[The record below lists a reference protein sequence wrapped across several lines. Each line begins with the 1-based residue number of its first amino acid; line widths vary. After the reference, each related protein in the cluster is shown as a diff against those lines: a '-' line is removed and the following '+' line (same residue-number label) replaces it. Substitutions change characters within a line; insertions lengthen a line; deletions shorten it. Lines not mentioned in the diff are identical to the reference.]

1 MPTTI
6 QQHGC
11 AMPPVTLFLVC
22 VSAIF
27 LIGTFGEVVFTRTR
41 VPDVIWLILA
51 GILIGPVLGFVT
63 RAQLLGIAPYFS
75 ALTLVFV
82 LFEGG
87 SRLDLVQL
95 CRATPRSVLLSVL
108 NFLFTAVAVM
118 LVSRSMVEAKMLPAA
133 WTWRQELL
141 TGAIV
146 GGTSPIVI
154 MSTIARIKVPVQ
166 AANVASLESALSDVL
181 CIVAVTFL
189 VGIFQGTASVGTP
202 WGALIRSLGLGVL
215 LGAAGGIVWLLVLGW
230 LEQNERTYPI
240 TLSALLILYV
250 LVESAGGSGALGVL
264 SFAVVVGNA
273 GHIGRIAR
281 IEARLGL
288 DDDVR
293 GFHSQMVFIVKS
305 FFFTFVG
312 AMLGPPW
319 RLALAGA
326 LLAVVILCAR
336 YPGSWLAMLK
346 SPLDAMQRRFVYLAV
361 PRGVAAGVLAT
372 MPVAAGVPGTQELPP
387 VVFACVFGTILIFAV
402 GFPLALR
409 ESDSA
414 TGAGE
419 AIPPPE

>member
-1 MPTTI
+1 
-6 QQHGC
+6 
-11 AMPPVTLFLVC
+11 MPPVTLFLVC
-22 VSAIF
+22 LAAIF
-27 LIGTFGEVVFTRTR
+27 LIGTFGEVVFTRTK

-51 GILIGPVLGFVT
+51 GILIGPVLNLVS
-63 RAQLLGIAPYFS
+63 RAQLLSVAPYFS

-87 SRLDLVQL
+87 CRLDLVQL
-95 CRATPRSVLLSVL
+95 YRATPRSVLLSVL
-108 NFLFTAVAVM
+108 NFLFSTAAVM
-118 LVSRSMVEAKMLPAA
+118 LGSRLMVEAGLLPAA

-154 MSTIARIKVPVQ
+154 MSAIARIKVPVE
-166 AANVASLESALSDVL
+166 AANLTSLESALSDVL
-181 CIVAVTFL
+181 CIVTVTFL
-189 VGIFQGTASVGTP
+189 VGLFHGATDMGTP
-202 WGALIRSLGLGVL
+202 WGVLIRSLGLGIVL
-215 LGAAGGIVWLLVLGW
+215 GTAGGALWLLTLNW
-230 LEQNERTYPI
+230 LDQNEHAYPI
-240 TLSALLILYV
+240 TLSALLLLYV
-250 LVESAGGSGALGVL
+250 LVEGAGGSGALGVL

-273 GHIGRIAR
+273 GHIGRIVKLDAQ
-281 IEARLGL
+281 LGL

-319 RLALAGA
+319 SLALAGA
-326 LLAVVILCAR
+326 LLAAVLLVAR

-346 SPLDAMQRRFVYLAV
+346 SPLDQVQRRLVFLTL

-372 MPVAAGVPGTQELPP
+372 MPVAAGIPDTEQLPP
-387 VVFACVFGTILIFAV
+387 VIFACVFGTILIFAA

-409 ESDSA
+409 EPDASVA
-414 TGAGE
+414 ARE
-419 AIPPPE
+419 AALPPE